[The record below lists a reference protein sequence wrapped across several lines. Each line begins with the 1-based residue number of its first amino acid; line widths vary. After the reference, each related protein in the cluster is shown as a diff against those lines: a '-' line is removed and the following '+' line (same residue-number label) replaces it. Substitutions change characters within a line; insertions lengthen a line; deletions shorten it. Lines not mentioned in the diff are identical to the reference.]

1 MQEINLNGF
10 NSNFSHY
17 YNNSRNNLTL
27 IEKMIKE
34 QNLLQQN
41 YKTELCKKFQSTGY
55 CPYGEKCRFA
65 HRKEELVTRIQ
76 GPNYKKEKCKSFFSK
91 GYCNYG
97 SRCKFQHDERKFK
110 DVNLSFFYFRL
121 FLSKNFGFP
130 PPYFISFNNY
140 SNLVNGRLKVFEA
153 LTNNYNYNCN
163 YNYLQ

>member
-55 CPYGEKCRFA
+55 CPYGEKCRF
-65 HRKEELVTRIQ
+65 
-76 GPNYKKEKCKSFFSK
+76 S
-91 GYCNYG
+91 
-97 SRCKFQHDERKFK
+97 
-110 DVNLSFFYFRL
+110 
-121 FLSKNFGFP
+121 
-130 PPYFISFNNY
+130 
-140 SNLVNGRLKVFEA
+140 
-153 LTNNYNYNCN
+153 
-163 YNYLQ
+163 